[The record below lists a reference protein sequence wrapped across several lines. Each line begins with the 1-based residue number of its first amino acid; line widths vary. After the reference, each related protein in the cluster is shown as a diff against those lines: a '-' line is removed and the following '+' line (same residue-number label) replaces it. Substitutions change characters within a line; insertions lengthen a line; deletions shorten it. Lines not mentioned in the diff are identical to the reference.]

1 MPKTQENCPLI
12 AESLNAERE
21 LGALILQTAPIAV
34 FSIDLNH
41 RITSWNHK
49 MAQLT
54 GYLAYEAIGK
64 SPNLFYG
71 SKEKPYQ
78 PEPLD
83 TSYISKRETVFRRKD
98 QEIRT
103 ASRKTELLRDSE
115 GNITGGIECLDE
127 TTGQKLFHDEL
138 LKIQTALNDATDA
151 MVITDL
157 TGKVTYVNMAFGPLF
172 KYTLE
177 TINEDGIQAIFV
189 DQNVARDVLGAILN
203 EDSWSGEVQMVSR
216 TGRSFPVLLRATPIW
231 GDTISEGPIG
241 VLLIINDITERKR
254 LETQLLQSQK
264 LEAIGQLA
272 AGIAHEINTPMQ
284 YVGDNTRF
292 LKESFENL
300 IGLLN
305 KSSQL
310 LGSKQDGFFNPNLV
324 EETAQAFLSSD
335 LEFLSREIPV
345 AIAQTLEG
353 ISRVSEIVRAMK
365 EFSHPSDQEKTE
377 TNINEAILNTITVAR
392 NEWKYVA
399 DTETV
404 LDPNL
409 PPVPCLRGEFNQVI
423 LNLLV
428 NAAHAI
434 GDVVGDGSERKGKI
448 TVVTRQEGNWVQI
461 TVADTGTGIA
471 PEIHSKIFDPF
482 FTTKEVGKG
491 SGQGLAIAHD
501 VIVKKHGGILTFET
515 EVGKGTRF
523 MVRLPLV
530 PEPKMG

>member
-1 MPKTQENCPLI
+1 MSTAQENSSFI
-12 AESLNAERE
+12 AESLIEDRE
-21 LGALILQTAPIAV
+21 LGALLLQTAPIAV
-34 FSIDLNH
+34 FSMDLEH

-54 GYLAYEAIGK
+54 GYPAQEVIGK
-64 SPNLFYG
+64 TPHLFYG
-71 SKEKPYQ
+71 SQEKPYQ
-78 PEPLD
+78 PVPFD
-83 TSYISKRETVFRRKD
+83 SGYITTEEIVFRRKD

-103 ASRKTELLRDSE
+103 TSRKTELLRDSK
-115 GNITGGIECLDE
+115 GNIIGGIECLDE

-151 MVITDL
+151 MIITDL
-157 TGKVTYVNMAFGPLF
+157 AGKATYVNMAFGPLF

-177 TINEDGIQAIFV
+177 TINEDGIRAIFV
-189 DQNVARDVLGAILN
+189 DQNMARDVLCAILN
-203 EDSWSGEVQMVSR
+203 EDSWSGETQMVSR
-216 TGRSFPVLLRATPIW
+216 AGRTFPALLRATPIW

-241 VLLIINDITERKR
+241 VLLIINDITERKC
-254 LETQLLQSQK
+254 LETQLLQAQK

-292 LKESFENL
+292 LKESFEDL
-300 IGLLN
+300 ITLLN
-305 KSSQL
+305 KSAQFLPSKNDGNLNPTL
-310 LGSKQDGFFNPNLV
+310 LGEMEN
-324 EETAQAFLSSD
+324 AFLSAD
-335 LEFLSREIPV
+335 VEFLSKEIPI

-365 EFSHPSDQEKTE
+365 EFSHPNDQEKSE

-399 DTETV
+399 DLETM

-423 LNLLV
+423 LNLLI

-434 GDVVGDGSERKGKI
+434 EDVVGNGSEQKGKI
-448 TVVTRQEGNWVQI
+448 TVVTRQDGNWAEI
-461 TVADTGTGIA
+461 TIRDTGTGIA
-471 PEIHSKIFDPF
+471 REIQSKIFDPF
-482 FTTKEVGKG
+482 FTTKEVGRG
-491 SGQGLAIAHD
+491 SGQGLAIAHG
-501 VIVKKHGGILTFET
+501 VIIKKHGGTLTFET
-515 EVGKGTRF
+515 EAGKGTTF
-523 MVRLPLV
+523 MIRLPLICENKTV
-530 PEPKMG
+530 